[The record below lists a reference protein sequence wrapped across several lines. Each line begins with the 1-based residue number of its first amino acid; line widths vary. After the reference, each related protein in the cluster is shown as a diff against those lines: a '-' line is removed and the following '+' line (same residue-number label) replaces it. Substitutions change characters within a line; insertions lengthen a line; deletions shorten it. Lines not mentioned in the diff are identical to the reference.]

1 MSTQKMEP
9 GLRERKKEQTRQLIA
24 DTARRLFAERGFESV
39 TVAEVARA
47 ANVAEKTVFNYFPT
61 KEELFYSR
69 LKAFEEELLD
79 AVRERAP
86 GESIVAAVRDFLMG
100 QGGVLAMRSPGGDE
114 EATAQLR
121 MVTRVI
127 SESPALLAR
136 ERQVFARYAEA
147 LAALIADET
156 GARPGA
162 IEPQVAANALLGA
175 HRALI
180 DYVRARALAGASAS
194 QVGREVRARAR
205 RAFDLLESGLGDYGV
220 RKD

>member
-39 TVAEVARA
+39 TVA
-47 ANVAEKTVFNYFPT
+47 
-61 KEELFYSR
+61 
-69 LKAFEEELLD
+69 
-79 AVRERAP
+79 
-86 GESIVAAVRDFLMG
+86 AVRDFLMG

-121 MVTRVI
+121 MVTGVI

-156 GARPGA
+156 GARPA
-162 IEPQVAANALLGA
+162 PFELQVPPNPCWA
-175 HRALI
+175 
-180 DYVRARALAGASAS
+180 
-194 QVGREVRARAR
+194 
-205 RAFDLLESGLGDYGV
+205 
-220 RKD
+220 